1 MIPDLE
7 LLPISVVIP
16 TRNSMDKLPGHLSH
30 HAAVF
35 ARCAEIVHCDS
46 FSKDDTKNYL
56 ATHLKHAGL
65 RQFDHPPGLYQSWN
79 FAIQQ
84 CTQPF
89 IYISTVGDQ
98 IDLAG
103 LQQLLDLANQ
113 TEADI
118 VISPPRYVE
127 ESGQV
132 NQALRWPIDNLIGH
146 QQIKTPGRVSADLVY
161 TEAILHAPD
170 GIMGSAAS
178 CLYRTAFLKPRPFPL
193 GFHGVCDSVWA
204 LQYIPLA
211 RCAILPSPVSTFLL
225 HPKTYESHGRLNAQI
240 AILIREHLQKI
251 LPEFINQPD
260 GSKLTPALI
269 QTLIEFN
276 EIGTALARE
285 NGALIELR
293 KKWSIFWPL
302 HPRSWSIR
310 AQRNRSRAK
319 ASQEAA
325 AIRQN
330 LSQKKV

>member
-1 MIPDLE
+1 
-7 LLPISVVIP
+7 
-16 TRNSMDKLPGHLSH
+16 MDKLPRHLSH

-35 ARCAEIVHCDS
+35 AHCAEIVHCDS
-46 FSKDDTKNYL
+46 FSKDDTKTYL
-56 ATHLKHAGL
+56 AEHLVHPGL
-65 RQFDHPPGLYQSWN
+65 HQFDHPPGLYQSWN

-84 CTQPF
+84 CTQLF

-103 LQQLLDLANQ
+103 LQQLLDLAIK
-113 TEADI
+113 TDADV
-118 VISPPRYVE
+118 VISPPRYIE

-132 NQALRWPIDNLIGH
+132 NEKLRWPIDNLILH
-146 QQIKTPGRVSADLVY
+146 QRIKTPGLVSMDQVY
-161 TEAILHAPD
+161 IEAILHAPD

-178 CLYRTAFLKPRPFPL
+178 CLYRSPFLQPRPFPL

-204 LQYIPLA
+204 LQYLPFA
-211 RCAILPSPVSTFLL
+211 RCAILPSPVATFLL

-251 LPEFINQPD
+251 LPQFISQPD
-260 GSKLTPALI
+260 GSKVTPSLL

-302 HPRSWSIR
+302 HPKSWSIR
-310 AQRNRSRAK
+310 ARRNRSRAK
-319 ASQEAA
+319 AKQQGAI
-325 AIRQN
+325 IRQN
-330 LSQKKV
+330 HSPRTS